1 MMLIQANDAVGK
13 RKLYLVLRLGTVS
26 LRWLENPA
34 MEPTDNE
41 SNPAFLLGGAV
52 NYIHIVTCR

>member
-1 MMLIQANDAVGK
+1 MLIQANDAVGK
-13 RKLYLVLRLGTVS
+13 RKLYLALRLGTVS

-41 SNPAFLLGGAV
+41 SNPALLLGGAV